1 MIKLSR
7 QIERRIAK
15 RKAKELR
22 SGVDAVRRVVAGADG
37 LTSISQA
44 ISLLQEIGPAMEE
57 CRNAALLAVQHAVAL
72 ERELDKE
79 RFIRQQVTQMIAD
92 ALTTSLNIGDIE
104 KHAAAVWEKANPA
117 PPLEGA
123 DAPSGGS

>member
-1 MIKLSR
+1 MSKLSR
-7 QIERRIAK
+7 RIERGFAK
-15 RKAKELR
+15 RKAKDLHT
-22 SGVDAVRRVVAGADG
+22 GADAVRRLVAGTEG

-72 ERELDKE
+72 ERMLDKE

-92 ALTTSLNIGDIE
+92 RLPTSFDVGDME
-104 KHAAAVWEKANPA
+104 KHAEAVWDKANPA

-123 DAPSGGS
+123 DAAAGGA